1 MSDYESGFVEVIK
14 QVYSNNAT
22 RHVGCYFHTCQAI
35 YRKVQEIGLQVPY
48 NSTVWVRTVVKSLMA
63 LPLLY
68 QHLVN
73 DQFDQIVSLVDER
86 LKKAKKLKRT
96 ANDSDQCEAAREEIR
111 LCEIL
116 HVLLNYFEQYWIN
129 TVTPAMFCVQGL
141 QHRTNNLAE
150 GFHNRFSRR
159 LNEVHANVWKVIS
172 TFIDEEYHAYQKMV
186 LIRTGVQ
193 KKANVTA
200 RQIAY
205 QERINKLYVLYDK
218 TTINASQLLEGLT
231 FPLFTNVEINL
242 LLIYIIIILLVP
254 LAEVQLYS
262 LQNSKMPF
270 YQLWYSE
277 ETKNWVGLLDY
288 IKNNVPVYIN
298 AEYPSA
304 MTCIDI
310 KLKEFVQTAN
320 LQEEEK
326 IQFCKAH
333 DVQGTP
339 SSYGKIYYAER
350 RNGNIHLMAT
360 IKKGQKAAAGALT
373 VEVLSTKKEI
383 FIITAAFLEHLK
395 TEGIYF
401 PYLSLWNKLR
411 NLYDVPRKRVRN
423 VVKLL
428 REHVFVSKKHL
439 VEIDYDFT
447 TSSNNEYIVLEA
459 EKSNQDDQE
468 NITTTSELVSCDE
481 ESPIKDTLTSSIMD
495 SDDNDFQQSIV
506 SQDTIANVQHIDFF
520 CQSADK
526 RETQKQFDDE
536 IKQQNR
542 LISQLTMWNDFAPIN
557 SKRRTNT
564 TKLTTTIRHKRLKES

>member
-1 MSDYESGFVEVIK
+1 
-14 QVYSNNAT
+14 
-22 RHVGCYFHTCQAI
+22 
-35 YRKVQEIGLQVPY
+35 
-48 NSTVWVRTVVKSLMA
+48 MA

-68 QHLVN
+68 QHLAN
-73 DQFDQIVSLVDER
+73 GQFDQIVSLVDER

-205 QERINKLYVLYDK
+205 QE
-218 TTINASQLLEGLT
+218 Q
-231 FPLFTNVEINL
+231 
-242 LLIYIIIILLVP
+242 
-254 LAEVQLYS
+254 
-262 LQNSKMPF
+262 
-270 YQLWYSE
+270 
-277 ETKNWVGLLDY
+277 
-288 IKNNVPVYIN
+288 
-298 AEYPSA
+298 
-304 MTCIDI
+304 
-310 KLKEFVQTAN
+310 FVQTAN

-373 VEVLSTKKEI
+373 VEVLSMEKEI